1 MNTATQ
7 RVPILKQTRR
17 RDYVFLLDDLEL
29 TMHKDQLDRVT
40 KLWNVGLRI
49 EVLAEFEKRNPIEVL
64 IALMHQA
71 KKGCKVRAF
80 Y

>member
-1 MNTATQ
+1 LNTATQ
-7 RVPILKQTRR
+7 RVPILKQTKK
-17 RDYVFLLDDLEL
+17 RDYVFLLEDLEL
-29 TMHKDQLDRVT
+29 AMHKDQLNRVT
-40 KLWNVGLRI
+40 KSWNDGTRI
-49 EVLAEFEKRNPIEVL
+49 EVIAEYEERKPVEIL

>member
-7 RVPILKQTRR
+7 RVPILKQTKK
-17 RDYVFLLDDLEL
+17 RDYVFLLEDLEL
-29 TMHKDQLDRVT
+29 AMHKDQLNRVT
-40 KLWNVGLRI
+40 KSWNDGTRI
-49 EVLAEFEKRNPIEVL
+49 EVIAEYEERKPVEIL

>member
-1 MNTATQ
+1 LNTTTQ
-7 RVPILKQTRR
+7 RVPMLKPTRK

-29 TMHKDQLDRVT
+29 AMHKEQLNRVT
-40 KLWNVGLRI
+40 KSWNDGTRI
-49 EVLAEFEKRNPIEVL
+49 EVIAEYGERKPVEIL

>member
-29 TMHKDQLDRVT
+29 AMHKDQLDRVT

-71 KKGCKVRAF
+71 KKGCKVRSF

>member
-1 MNTATQ
+1 VKTATQ
-7 RVPILKQTRR
+7 RVPILKQTRK

-29 TMHKDQLDRVT
+29 AMHKDQLNRVT
-40 KLWNVGLRI
+40 KSWNSGARL
-49 EVLAEFEKRNPIEVL
+49 EVIAEYEERNPVEIL